1 MPKKLHSCV
10 SLRPMWNKLAHFILK
25 FRLPILIGLLLAT
38 VGMGF
43 VASKVQMSYE
53 FNSAIP
59 TSSKKYQDYK
69 KFKET
74 FGQDGT
80 MIVVGLEKKDFFE
93 KDFFNAFKK
102 WSAEVKAIEGV
113 ANTLSIADAVNIKK
127 IEKDG
132 KPTLLT
138 YPIFKDGIDSVA
150 QATFLNLP
158 FYKDLLYNPKT
169 STYLTAIYLTPEL
182 VNSEM
187 RIDIVNRV
195 EESAKKFAA
204 ATGTEL
210 HYSGLPYIRTRFAES
225 VKEEMRFILII
236 SLLFTSLILLLFFRS
251 FITVLYCM
259 AVVVMG
265 VVFSVATL
273 VILGYKITLLTAL
286 IPPLIVVIGLP
297 NCIYFLNKYH
307 AEFAET
313 GDKNSAIVRM
323 VERMGIVTLFTNLTT
338 MIGFG
343 VFYFTQS
350 QILKEFGLVAGIN
363 ILFVFI
369 ISLLALP
376 AIFSYLKEPKTRHTK
391 YLDNKFISRLL
402 EQLEHWS
409 FNHKKIVSVTAG
421 IIVLLSIVGMLR
433 LEQVGFIVDD
443 LPKENKIYR
452 DLKFFENNF
461 SGIMPLEILVDTKK
475 KNKATSLGTIKKL
488 DELVQ
493 NLTEVKEFGK
503 PLSFIELLKFA
514 KQAYY
519 DGDPA
524 NYAVPNVYD
533 ASFIAPYLNMNTKD
547 DKSEMG
553 NLINSFVDDNKQ
565 IARISINIADVGS
578 KRLPE
583 LISKVKKQSDE
594 IFDKDKYDVS
604 FTGTSVVFLEGS
616 KFIINSLRNSIFL
629 ALLMIFV
636 AMFFL
641 FKSWRV
647 VLISLAINSI
657 PLLMT
662 AGIMGWFAIPLKPST
677 VLVFS
682 IALGIAIDVTIRFIV
697 NYKQDLPKFNYN
709 VTDTVRHTIKET
721 GVSIL
726 FTSFILA
733 VGFVVFMFSQFD
745 GTKFLGLLTSL
756 TLLWAMVANLTVLPI
771 LLAWFD
777 KPKEQGTTSI

>member
-1 MPKKLHSCV
+1 
-10 SLRPMWNKLAHFILK
+10 MWNKLAHFILK
-25 FRLPILIGLLLAT
+25 FRLFILIALLFAT

-43 VASKVQMSYE
+43 IASKVQMSYK

-59 TSSKKYQDYK
+59 TSSKKYQDYE
-69 KFKET
+69 KFKKT
-74 FGQDGT
+74 FGQDGN
-80 MIVVGLEKKDFFE
+80 MIVVGIEKEDFFE

-102 WSAEVKAIEGV
+102 WSKEVRNIYGV
-113 ANTLSIADAVNIKK
+113 SNTLSIADAVNIKK
-127 IEKDG
+127 VEKEG

-138 YPIFKDGIDSVA
+138 YSIFENGADTAA
-150 QATFLNLP
+150 QATFYNLP

-169 STYLTAIYLTPEL
+169 NTYLTAIYLSSEL
-182 VNSEM
+182 VNSKK
-187 RIDIVNRV
+187 RIEIVN
-195 EESAKKFAA
+195 EIEASAKKFETE
-204 ATGTEL
+204 TGVTL
-210 HYSGLPYIRTRFAES
+210 HYSGLPYMRTRFAES
-225 VKEEMRFILII
+225 VKEEMSFILII
-236 SLLFTSLILLLFFRS
+236 SLLFTSLILLFFFRS
-251 FITVLYCM
+251 LITVLYCM
-259 AVVVMG
+259 AVVIMG
-265 VVFSVATL
+265 VVFSIATL
-273 VILGYKITLLTAL
+273 VLLGYKITLLTAL

-307 AEFAET
+307 AEFGET
-313 GDKNSAIVRM
+313 GNKESAIIRM

-350 QILKEFGLVAGIN
+350 KILKEFGLVAGIN

-391 YLDNKFISRLL
+391 YLDNKLISRLL
-402 EQLEHWS
+402 AQLEHWS
-409 FNHKKIVSVTAG
+409 FNHKKIVSVTAVL
-421 IIVLLSIVGMLR
+421 IVLLSIIGMFR

-443 LPKENKIYR
+443 LPKENIIYK

-475 KNKATSLGTIKKL
+475 KNKATSLGTIKKI
-488 DELVQ
+488 DELVE
-493 NLTEVKEFGK
+493 NLKEVKEFGR
-503 PLSFIELLKFA
+503 PLSFIEALKFA

-533 ASFIAPYLNMNTKD
+533 ASFIAPYLKMDAKAGD
-547 DKSEMG
+547 SEMG
-553 NLINSFVDDNKQ
+553 NLINSFVDDDKQ
-565 IARISINIADVGS
+565 IARISLNIADVGS

-583 LISKVKKQSDE
+583 LIGQVKKKSDE

-629 ALLMIFV
+629 ALLMIFI

-647 VLISLAINSI
+647 VLISLAINAI

-697 NYKQDLPKFNYN
+697 NYKQDLPKYNYN
-709 VTDTVRHTIKET
+709 VTETVRHTIKET
-721 GVSIL
+721 GMSIL
-726 FTSFILA
+726 FTSFILS
-733 VGFVVFMFSQFD
+733 VGFIVFMFSQFD

-777 KPKEQGTTSI
+777 KPKESTTSF